1 MKIHIQKSSVELNRA
16 LRAHIDDRL
25 GFALGRFG
33 EQIGRVLVRFSD
45 AQSDGDGEHES
56 DKRCQIDVALRPRSV
71 HVEDADTDLLLAL
84 DRASGRASRL
94 VARALEHQR
103 AWDQV
108 RPFGGPRP

>member
-1 MKIHIQKSSVELNRA
+1 MKIQIQKSSVALSRA
-16 LRAHIDDRL
+16 LRTHVDHRL
-25 GFALGRFG
+25 AFALGRFG
-33 EQIGRVLVRFSD
+33 EEIGRVVVRFSD
-45 AQSDGDGEHES
+45 DEGDGDIDRDR

-71 HVEDADTDLLLAL
+71 HVEDADTDLLRAI